1 MDKSN
6 LDLFKQAINEGLSN
20 KFDNISNCYTEEIV
34 CSKQHNIAMRTIVY
48 GKTDNKRAWSPKMK
62 RIVAILVAAALLLTS
77 CGIIFRNEIR
87 DVIEDIS
94 EFFTKLTYSNDGAKG
109 EVIEEV
115 YELTYV
121 PEGYYLEDSYI
132 STVVVKYDYQTLSGE
147 EIDFEQWVIDGSSF
161 HIDRENGY
169 TEIIKVNDYSIYYKK
184 TKEYNNYLWNDG
196 KYTFKLVSSNELSLE
211 NINLI
216 VIGISTKS

>member
-94 EFFTKLTYSNDGAKG
+94 EFFTKLTYSNDGADG

-121 PEGYYLEDSYI
+121 PEGYYLEDSIISPTMTKYI
-132 STVVVKYDYQTLSGE
+132 FSDASSSKLF
-147 EIDFEQWVIDGSSF
+147 FEQKTLNNSRFLVDI
-161 HIDRENGY
+161 ENGY
-169 TEIIKVNDYSIYYKK
+169 SLTIKINNYNIYYKNLSN
-184 TKEYNNYLWNDG
+184 YHFYLWNDG
-196 KYTFKLVSSNELSLE
+196 KYSMTISLYKT
-211 NINLI
+211 
-216 VIGISTKS
+216 ISTEELRLIINGIKEK